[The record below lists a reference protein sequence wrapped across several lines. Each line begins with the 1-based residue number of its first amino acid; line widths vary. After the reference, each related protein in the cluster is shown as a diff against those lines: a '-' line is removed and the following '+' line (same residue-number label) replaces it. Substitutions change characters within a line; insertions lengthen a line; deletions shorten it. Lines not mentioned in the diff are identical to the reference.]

1 MCLQSLSE
9 NEIVQLIKED
19 LVSSIARDVDR
30 LSEDDLR
37 ERVLKL
43 TTELRDRGK
52 WEALRLNESLKRQD
66 EVWANR
72 MEETLRAQVANFEG
86 HLQQIREAEEARAL
100 ELLKG
105 QHKALL
111 VRVLS
116 RCHGAMCGA
125 VRVAVR
131 GSRLT
136 RRLVGLVAPVQLPSR
151 CQPPGRSHREPPCQG
166 VAGSR

>member
-1 MCLQSLSE
+1 MVCLQSLSE

-116 RCHGAMCGA
+116 RCHVWCGA
-125 VRVAVR
+125 CCGVRLEAHAA
-131 GSRLT
+131 SRWLGGT
-136 RRLVGLVAPVQLPSR
+136 SPTTKQMSTAR
-151 CQPPGRSHREPPCQG
+151 
-166 VAGSR
+166 

>member
-1 MCLQSLSE
+1 M
-9 NEIVQLIKED
+9 IKED
-19 LVSSIARDVDR
+19 LVSSIARDVER

-66 EVWANR
+66 EVWAKR

-86 HLQQIREAEEARAL
+86 HLKQIRAHEEARAL

-105 QHKALL
+105 QHQKLLANYQADVTRQVELIVERRTKEQQEKLDKLYRTGEQKRAEVRALQWG
-111 VRVLS
+111 
-116 RCHGAMCGA
+116 GALPRHSC
-125 VRVAVR
+125 
-131 GSRLT
+131 
-136 RRLVGLVAPVQLPSR
+136 APR
-151 CQPPGRSHREPPCQG
+151 
-166 VAGSR
+166 

>member
-1 MCLQSLSE
+1 M
-9 NEIVQLIKED
+9 
-19 LVSSIARDVDR
+19 DR

-66 EVWANR
+66 EVWAKR

-125 VRVAVR
+125 VRVAV
-131 GSRLT
+131 
-136 RRLVGLVAPVQLPSR
+136 
-151 CQPPGRSHREPPCQG
+151 
-166 VAGSR
+166 

>member
-1 MCLQSLSE
+1 M
-9 NEIVQLIKED
+9 IKED
-19 LVSSIARDVDR
+19 LVSSIARDVER

-66 EVWANR
+66 EVWAKR

-86 HLQQIREAEEARAL
+86 HLKQIRAHEEARAL

-105 QHKALL
+105 QHQKLLANYQTDVTRQVELIVERRTKEHQEKLDKLYRTGEQKRAEVRALQWG
-111 VRVLS
+111 
-116 RCHGAMCGA
+116 GALPRHSC
-125 VRVAVR
+125 
-131 GSRLT
+131 
-136 RRLVGLVAPVQLPSR
+136 APR
-151 CQPPGRSHREPPCQG
+151 
-166 VAGSR
+166 